1 MEETFRRYPIGIQDF
16 EQLRNNNYIYVD
28 KTALVYQLANTN
40 TVYFLSRPR
49 RFGKSLLVS
58 TLEAYF
64 LGKKE
69 LFNGLAMEQLEQDWT
84 VYPVLHIDFSGSKYM
99 EAESLRASINV
110 QLLLWENV
118 YGRQEGEDTFSLR
131 LEGIIRRAYEQT
143 GQQVVVLVDEYDAP
157 MLDTNSDHELQRE
170 IRGIMRDFF
179 SPLKKSGKYLRFL
192 FLTGISKFSQMS
204 IFSELNNLQNVSMS
218 DNYAAI
224 CGITEQELL
233 TQMKIDIEQM
243 AQANDETYEEACAHL
258 KKQYDGYHFS
268 KSCVDV
274 YNPFS
279 LINAFAQKSYENY
292 WFSTGTPTF
301 LIELLQQMDFDIRLL
316 DRMDAKPE
324 DFDKATDCL
333 TDPIPVLYQSGYL
346 TIKSYDAFFRTYTL
360 GYPNEE
366 VRIGFIESLIPSY
379 LYQPTR
385 ESNFY
390 VVSFVRDLMKEW
402 NAIGHVP
409 FKEKDRLYKQYHGII
424 DQLFDRFNISASNK
438 KLSNFRSNISNIQD
452 NNGSQSLYR
461 EREKLM
467 RAYENMKN
475 ELQTYENN
483 LGFLTST
490 SKKGSSLLTELN
502 RKVDKLKADL
512 ELVLQKIKVIDES
525 IKTEE

>member
-1 MEETFRRYPIGIQDF
+1 MEEGTFRRYPIGIQDF
-16 EQLRNNNYIYVD
+16 EQLRNNKYIYVD
-28 KTALVYQLANTN
+28 KTALIYQLVSTN

-49 RFGKSLLVS
+49 RFGKSLLIS

-69 LFNGLAMEQLEQDWT
+69 LFNGLDMEQLEKDWT

-110 QLLLWENV
+110 QLLLWENI

-157 MLDTNSDHELQRE
+157 MLDSNNNHELQHE

-218 DNYAAI
+218 DNYSTI

-233 TQMKIDIEQM
+233 TQMKIDVEQM

-301 LIELLQQMDFDIRLL
+301 LIELLQQMNFDIRLL

-346 TIKSYDAFFRTYTL
+346 TIKGYDPDFQLYTL
-360 GYPNEE
+360 AYPNKE
-366 VRIGFIESLIPSY
+366 VRKGFIESLMPAY
-379 LYQPTR
+379 VHLPAR
-385 ESNFY
+385 ENTFY
-390 VVSFVRDLMKEW
+390 VVSFIKDLRIGHLEECLERLKSFFASIPNKLNNKEEKHYQTIFYLFFRLMGQYIDVEVDT
-402 NAIGHVP
+402 AIGRADAVV
-409 FKEKDRLYKQYHGII
+409 
-424 DQLFDRFNISASNK
+424 
-438 KLSNFRSNISNIQD
+438 KLQD
-452 NNGSQSLYR
+452 TIYVF
-461 EREKLM
+461 E
-467 RAYENMKN
+467 
-475 ELQTYENN
+475 
-483 LGFLTST
+483 F
-490 SKKGSSLLTELN
+490 
-502 RKVDKLKADL
+502 KVDGTPEEALTQINSKGYAIPYQADHRKIVKVGVNFDSATRTIGEWKI
-512 ELVLQKIKVIDES
+512 ELGS
-525 IKTEE
+525 

>member
-1 MEETFRRYPIGIQDF
+1 MEEGTFRRYPIGIQDF
-16 EQLRNNNYIYVD
+16 EQLRNNKYIYVD
-28 KTALVYQLANTN
+28 KTALIYQLVSTN

-49 RFGKSLLVS
+49 RFGKSLLIS

-69 LFNGLAMEQLEQDWT
+69 LFNGLDMEQLEKDWT

-110 QLLLWENV
+110 QLLLWENI

-157 MLDTNSDHELQRE
+157 MLDSNNNHELQHE

-192 FLTGISKFSQMS
+192 
-204 IFSELNNLQNVSMS
+204 
-218 DNYAAI
+218 
-224 CGITEQELL
+224 LL
-233 TQMKIDIEQM
+233 TQMKIDVEQM

-301 LIELLQQMDFDIRLL
+301 LIELLQQMNFDIRLL

-390 VVSFVRDLMKEW
+390 VVSFVRDLMKGNLESCLERTRSFFASIP
-402 NAIGHVP
+402 NDLNNKEEKHYQTIFYLLFRLMGQYVDTEVKSAVGRADVVIKMQDAIYILE
-409 FKEKDRLYKQYHGII
+409 FKM
-424 DQLFDRFNISASNK
+424 
-438 KLSNFRSNISNIQD
+438 
-452 NNGSQSLYR
+452 NGTAEEALAQINSKGY
-461 EREKLM
+461 
-467 RAYENMKN
+467 AIPYEADH
-475 ELQTYENN
+475 
-483 LGFLTST
+483 
-490 SKKGSSLLTELN
+490 
-502 RKVDKLKADL
+502 RKVVKVGINFDSTTRTIGDW
-512 ELVLQKIKVIDES
+512 KIETD
-525 IKTEE
+525 